1 MQALATFSEDQLVK
15 FVKFVWGSSRISAG
29 MALKIQAKRTDD
41 YDDSKVPAKVP
52 VTHAKA
58 ALDRGE
64 MDQEV
69 VAHRGGSEVLRA
81 Y

>member
-1 MQALATFSEDQLVK
+1 MK

-52 VTHAKA
+52 VTDAKA
-58 ALDRGE
+58 ALERGE
-64 MDQEV
+64 IDQEV
-69 VAHRGGSEVLRA
+69 PGEGGVEVLCA
-81 Y
+81 YRVRWG